1 MGCVTTCSPP
11 YDVMVPAGFGQV
23 TLAEDIMCGTS
34 NALLWL
40 LGIGMGYLVAEK
52 AISYFGK

>member
-1 MGCVTTCSPP
+1 
-11 YDVMVPAGFGQV
+11 MVPAGFGQV